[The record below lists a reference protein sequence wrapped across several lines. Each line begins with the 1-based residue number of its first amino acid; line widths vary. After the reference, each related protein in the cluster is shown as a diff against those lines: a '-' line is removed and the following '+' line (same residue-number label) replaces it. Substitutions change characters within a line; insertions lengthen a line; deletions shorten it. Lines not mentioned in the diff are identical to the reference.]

1 MGALILAIAL
11 VCACGAAA
19 NWSPAP
25 RANLGWAA
33 VALLILYFLLGAAGP
48 LIATRW

>member
-19 NWSPAP
+19 NWTPWTRP
-25 RANLGWAA
+25 HLGWSA

-48 LIATRW
+48 LLRF